1 MITCSAILKANTRL
15 TLYQFKNAT
24 TRKTIMPSS
33 FRQKFFFHEQ
43 KRDGELTIPIHGVS
57 WGIMNSP
64 SFLVLSIIYQNLLVF
79 FQATFYWL
87 EIIFTVAWV

>member
-1 MITCSAILKANTRL
+1 
-15 TLYQFKNAT
+15 
-24 TRKTIMPSS
+24 MPPLE
-33 FRQKFFFHEQ
+33 RQSCPHHLGKSFFFHGQ